1 MRNSGCKFKKGYSR
15 SKRSSSG
22 TSDENGNDEGRKR
35 KKIDKEE
42 RDREM
47 THENSA
53 Q

>member
-1 MRNSGCKFKKGYSR
+1 MVISLRKGTR
-15 SKRSSSG
+15 GLKG
-22 TSDENGNDEGRKR
+22 QVVVQVMKMATNEGRKR